1 MFMHDSRTEYIL
13 SRCTIFA
20 LGFSCLYLGL
30 LIWSKIQLQDAY
42 SGFSLGT
49 GIAVVLLFLAAYY
62 ANLKKHSEL
71 SLTILSTTIITSC
84 TLAGIWWGFDLPSV
98 LLGYVISI
106 LIVAIAGN
114 ETRNKTHLGAII
126 MMMCAGYFY
135 RDFFEITTSWYG
147 DAFEI
152 NDIIEISVVFCII
165 TALLMFSTRGQNTLL
180 SRAKRTERILKNERD
195 ALEIRVQEKIDEAKA
210 LQAEHLATVYRFV
223 EFGRLSSGLFHDLM
237 SPIQT
242 LKLHIENF
250 GSEELGEEPLLQL
263 KKMQNVSNK
272 IEHMLE
278 TMRKQIRFNLETES
292 FDLIAEIQDLL
303 LITKHLCM
311 QKGIAVEVVG
321 PISYA
326 IETKKVILNHVL
338 LNLIS
343 NACEACEGR
352 DNSIQIHV
360 VKSGL
365 KTCISIVDTGRGIP
379 ESEMGKIFNT
389 FYSTKKESGSTN
401 CGIGL
406 SSSKYS
412 VEQYLGGKLFVESE
426 EGVGTTIS
434 VVI

>member
-1 MFMHDSRTEYIL
+1 MFMHDPRTEYIL

-30 LIWSKIQLQDAY
+30 LIWSKIHLQGQY
-42 SGFSLGT
+42 TGFSLGT
-49 GIAVVLLFLAAYY
+49 GIVVVLLFLAAHYV
-62 ANLKKHSEL
+62 NHKKHPEL
-71 SLTILSTTIITSC
+71 SLTILSTTIVTCC

-106 LIVAIAGN
+106 LIVAIAGT
-114 ETRNKTHLGAII
+114 EARNKTHLIAII
-126 MMMCAGYFY
+126 CMMCAGYLY
-135 RDFFEITTSWYG
+135 RDFFQITETWHG

-152 NDIIEISVVFCII
+152 NDIIEISIVFCII
-165 TALLMFSTRGQNTLL
+165 AALLMFSERSQHTLL
-180 SRAKRTERILKNERD
+180 TRAKRTERILKNERD
-195 ALEIRVQEKIDEAKA
+195 ALEVRVQEKIDEAKA

-242 LKLHIENF
+242 LKLHMESF
-250 GSEELGEEPLLQL
+250 RSEELGDEPLLQL
-263 KKMQNVSNK
+263 KKMQTVSNK

-292 FDLIAEIQDLL
+292 FDLIQEIQDLL

-311 QKGIAVEVVG
+311 QKGIKVEVLG
-321 PISYA
+321 PISYGL
-326 IETKKVILNHVL
+326 ETKKVILNHVL

-343 NACEACEGR
+343 NACEACEGKN
-352 DNSIQIHV
+352 NSIQIHV

-379 ESEMGKIFNT
+379 ESEMSKIFDT
-389 FYSTKKESGSTN
+389 FYSTKKEAGSTN

-426 EGVGTTIS
+426 EGVGTTVT